1 MLAPGMASPLEVTTP
16 DPLLPSI
23 DRPLTSFE
31 RYRIQ
36 KAIASYDAQ
45 AQAKL
50 EMGLVEEA
58 FTLWYEELKLQRALG
73 LEEEINALGKI
84 GGIAWSQNR
93 PQEAKIISDRLGII
107 EQKIAPDSVLLLN
120 LAQAYQQL
128 RKWEEAINIYEQLLA
143 QSESRKEILDNLGQ
157 LYLAKFDY
165 TNAERVYTELLAIA
179 RSQSDTFSESNYLQ
193 TLTAIYNE
201 IAKPENAVSIKEQ
214 LITTYTDNQQF
225 QELALLRLSLGL
237 DYQALNQIAAASYNY
252 QEAFTIAWSQQ
263 QYGLAAEAKAHQANL
278 YYTSGELTQAL
289 TTYQELLNIY
299 QQSYNL
305 YGLMNTYDQIAKIY
319 TEQNKYQ
326 EALIALEKGL
336 EVAKSLNYEQAYF
349 ESQIA
354 QIRAKLTE

>member
-1 MLAPGMASPLEVTTP
+1 MASPLEVTTP

-36 KAIASYDAQ
+36 KAIAAYDAQ

-58 FTLWYEELKLQRALG
+58 FALWYEELKLQKALG
-73 LEEEINALGKI
+73 LAEEITALGRV

-93 PQEAKIISDRLGII
+93 PQEVQIISDRLGLIK
-107 EQKIAPDSVLLLN
+107 QKIEPDSGLWLS
-120 LAQAYQQL
+120 LAQAYQEMRQ
-128 RKWEEAINIYEQLLA
+128 WEEAINIYEQLLT
-143 QSESRKEILDNLGQ
+143 QSEQKKLILDNLGR

-165 TNAERVYTELLAIA
+165 ANAERVYTELLAIA
-179 RSQSDTFSESNYLQ
+179 RSESDTFSESNYLQ
-193 TLTAIYNE
+193 KLTTIYNE
-201 IAKPENAVSIKEQ
+201 INKPENAVIIKEQ
-214 LITTYTDNQQF
+214 LVKTYTDNQQLKD
-225 QELALLRLSLGL
+225 LALLRLSLGL

-263 QYGLAAEAKAHQANL
+263 QYGLAAQAKAHQANL
-278 YYTSGELTQAL
+278 YHSSGELTQAL
-289 TTYQELLNIY
+289 TIYQQLLEIY
-299 QQSYNL
+299 QQSYDL

-319 TEQNKYQ
+319 TEQNNYAQ
-326 EALIALEKGL
+326 ALTAFQKGL